1 MDDRTLQLPT
11 PVGRE
16 IVSASDDFVVDLT
29 VEIVPR
35 GTSPS
40 TWPALAVEPADKRIV
55 RLRGDRRDAAG
66 APSLAYLESGCA
78 RQLAA
83 ALVRAADIVDEL
95 LNA

>member
-1 MDDRTLQLPT
+1 MDTRTDHPPM

-16 IVSASDDFVVDLT
+16 VISASDDSVVDLT
-29 VEIVPR
+29 VELVAR
-35 GTSPS
+35 ATSPNAS
-40 TWPALAVEPADKRIV
+40 RVAAEPADKRIV

-66 APSLAYLESGCA
+66 GPSLAYLESGGA

-95 LNA
+95 LPA